1 MTKNKKILLSLGTLV
16 AITAPVATVVA
27 CGTKKSVWG
36 LVKPESKGTYELKFD
51 LTLDVNNPEALKNK
65 FLEEAQ
71 KYKERFSK
79 IMPNQI
85 ELSYVFDKNSAK
97 SIMQKIVDGIYKFG
111 ILKEILNIKYKDK
124 TFNQNF
130 SYDFTELFD
139 FNKLDNTDSR
149 ARLKSLMDTMQNFTI
164 KTLNKE
170 KSLWRSFLGS
180 DLIAE
185 YRKDLLGLN
194 PSVNPVNVDLTSNQN
209 PRLPRLT
216 LASTPNDI
224 DEYYQEYIN
233 ILIETFRRQLNR
245 F

>member
-111 ILKEILNIKYKDK
+111 ILKEILNIKY
-124 TFNQNF
+124 
-130 SYDFTELFD
+130 
-139 FNKLDNTDSR
+139 
-149 ARLKSLMDTMQNFTI
+149 
-164 KTLNKE
+164 
-170 KSLWRSFLGS
+170 
-180 DLIAE
+180 
-185 YRKDLLGLN
+185 
-194 PSVNPVNVDLTSNQN
+194 
-209 PRLPRLT
+209 
-216 LASTPNDI
+216 
-224 DEYYQEYIN
+224 
-233 ILIETFRRQLNR
+233 
-245 F
+245 